1 MITHREE
8 SVTAKEAR
16 LKEELVVRREA
27 EQRAETV
34 HDTVRQTEVEVELLR
49 SAETSTRFWKKRS
62 SISPKMA
69 GLCRCN

>member
-34 HDTVRQTEVEVELLR
+34 YTVRQTEVEVELLR
-49 SAETSTRFWKKRS
+49 SADKLSGS
-62 SISPKMA
+62 AAYSV
-69 GLCRCN
+69 

>member
-49 SAETSTRFWKKRS
+49 SADKLSGS
-62 SISPKMA
+62 AAYSV
-69 GLCRCN
+69 